1 MHAPGHLTR
10 ILNIAPK
17 SRLSLAVAVG
27 AIAFA
32 PGALAATPPTTTAG
46 TTTSKTKTTAGK
58 TTTSKRTTT
67 GRTTTSK
74 QPSAPLGATGKNCY
88 KTLIQDWYDGRIDR
102 TYPVHCYQD
111 ALKHLPQD
119 VKTYSDAYDV
129 ISRALADAT
138 RGQTKIDPNEPVPPP
153 DAAPTGTDTTGTG
166 TTGTTTSATP
176 GTGSDDG
183 PIGTGLGSG
192 DRGATGIPV
201 PLLILGGLALLLVAA
216 GAAGFL
222 VRRYQSRGGPSPS

>member
-1 MHAPGHLTR
+1 MRAPGHHTT
-10 ILNIAPK
+10 ILNLATK
-17 SRLSLAVAVG
+17 SRLALATVVG
-27 AIAFA
+27 ALLVV
-32 PGALAATPPTTTAG
+32 PGALAATTTPTTTTKTPS
-46 TTTSKTKTTAGK
+46 TTTKTPTA
-58 TTTSKRTTT
+58 
-67 GRTTTSK
+67 
-74 QPSAPLGATGKNCY
+74 PMGATGTNCY
-88 KTLIQDWYDGRIDR
+88 KALIQDWYDGRIDK

-119 VKTYSDAYDV
+119 VRTYSDAYDV

-138 RGQTKIDPNEPVPPP
+138 RGEKTINPNEPVPPP
-153 DAAPTGTDTTGTG
+153 DAPVTG
-166 TTGTTTSATP
+166 TTGTTTSALP
-176 GTGSDDG
+176 GTAGGGDDG

-222 VRRYQSRGGPSPS
+222 VRRYQSRGGPQPS

>member
-1 MHAPGHLTR
+1 
-10 ILNIAPK
+10 LNLATK
-17 SRLSLAVAVG
+17 SRLALATVVG
-27 AIAFA
+27 ALVVV
-32 PGALAATPPTTTAG
+32 PGALAAPTTTTS
-46 TTTSKTKTTAGK
+46 TTPA
-58 TTTSKRTTT
+58 
-67 GRTTTSK
+67 
-74 QPSAPLGATGKNCY
+74 APMGATGTNCY
-88 KTLIQDWYDGRIDR
+88 KALIQDWYDGRIDK

-138 RGQTKIDPNEPVPPP
+138 RGKKTINPNAPVPPP
-153 DAAPTGTDTTGTG
+153 DAPITD
-166 TTGTTTSATP
+166 TTGTTTSARP
-176 GTGSDDG
+176 GTSGGDDG

-216 GAAGFL
+216 GAIGFL
-222 VRRYQSRGGPSPS
+222 VRRYQSRGGPHPS

>member
-1 MHAPGHLTR
+1 
-10 ILNIAPK
+10 
-17 SRLSLAVAVG
+17 VG
-27 AIAFA
+27 AILVA
-32 PGALAATPPTTTAG
+32 PGALAATTTTTTTTKAKPSKTTTRAKT
-46 TTTSKTKTTAGK
+46 TTTSKKPA
-58 TTTSKRTTT
+58 
-67 GRTTTSK
+67 
-74 QPSAPLGATGKNCY
+74 APMGATGKNCY
-88 KTLIQDWYDGRIDR
+88 KALIQDWYDGRIDK

-138 RGQTKIDPNEPVPPP
+138 RGKKTIDPNAPVPPP
-153 DAAPTGTDTTGTG
+153 AVENTGTG
-166 TTGTTTSATP
+166 TTQTTTSALP
-176 GTGSDDG
+176 GGDG
-183 PIGTGLGSG
+183 PIGTGLGKG

-216 GAAGFL
+216 GAIGFL